1 MTLRMGWL
9 WRVGRAYDPHL
20 NGHWITVDT
29 LMALNKEL
37 ICTSHWEELSEAEAV
52 FSINSALPRKAR
64 TISPVGLFLR
74 KFSEACTRSGESD
87 VGRVH
92 AQWPTMHLLTLE

>member
-1 MTLRMGWL
+1 MVTSEAIFTLDSHQPPLPLIGQEALKVTLRMGWL

-52 FSINSALPRKAR
+52 F
-64 TISPVGLFLR
+64 
-74 KFSEACTRSGESD
+74 
-87 VGRVH
+87 
-92 AQWPTMHLLTLE
+92 